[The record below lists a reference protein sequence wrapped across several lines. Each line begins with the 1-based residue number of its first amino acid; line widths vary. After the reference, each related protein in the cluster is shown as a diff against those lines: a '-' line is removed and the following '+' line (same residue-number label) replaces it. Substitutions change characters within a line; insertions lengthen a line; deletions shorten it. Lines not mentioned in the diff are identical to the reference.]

1 MLPDLAAQWKAY
13 LCKPH
18 SISLFDMKKIALSLS
33 ALFLILLINSAFFL
47 ASNSAGPINWMSIE
61 EAAAKGKRKPRKVVI
76 DVYTDWCGWCKKM
89 DKTTFADEKVAKY
102 VNDKYYAVKLDAESK
117 EPITLN
123 GKIYKYNPQAKAH
136 ELALEL
142 LQGRMSYP
150 TTVYLDE
157 KFNTIQVQP
166 GYLEAPVFNKLVHF
180 FGENAYQNQSWSDF
194 EKSFSQK

>member
-1 MLPDLAAQWKAY
+1 
-13 LCKPH
+13 
-18 SISLFDMKKIALSLS
+18 MKKIALSLS
-33 ALFLILLINSAFFL
+33 ALFLVLLINTAFF
-47 ASNSAGPINWMSIE
+47 SVSYSTGPINWMSIE
-61 EAAAKGKRKPRKVVI
+61 EAAGKKKPRKVVI

-102 VNDKYYAVKLDAESK
+102 VNDKFYAVKLDAESK

-123 GKIYKYNPQAKAH
+123 GKTYKYNPQAKAH

-166 GYLEAPVFNKLVHF
+166 GYLEAPVFNKLNHF